1 MSAGRE
7 RSGLVAFEESVSTQP
22 SLALA
27 VATACAPTLDAE
39 TRLAASIV
47 ERYHAAA
54 PHQAVSCKRDD
65 RLVGR
70 TLIRRLGGIVGQPTR
85 LASTRDRSMLRLVGA
100 AIARSGRANA
110 LCLAVLQR
118 TVGAASAAG

>member
-1 MSAGRE
+1 M
-7 RSGLVAFEESVSTQP
+7 
-22 SLALA
+22 
-27 VATACAPTLDAE
+27 ATACAPTLDAE

-47 ERYHAAA
+47 KRYHAAA

-70 TLIRRLGGIVGQPTR
+70 TLIRRLGTIIGRQMHR
-85 LASTRDRSMLRLVGA
+85 ASTRDRSMLRLVGA
-100 AIARSGRANA
+100 AMARSGRANA